1 MITLT
6 YEDLLTIRS
15 VLTERHKEM
24 AATLGRVERMIEQE
38 QSAKEPVPN
47 AVSLAAIEEAKNW
60 RSLPAY
66 SSSREAFASVTD
78 DDE

>member
-1 MITLT
+1 MVTLT

-24 AATLGRVERMIEQE
+24 GATLGRVERMIEQE
-38 QSAKEPVPN
+38 QSAKELVPN

-66 SSSREAFASVTD
+66 RSAREAFASVTD